1 MTDPVTGQVRPFQ
14 DGVFAGSS
22 NQSGGDGAAETYN
35 GESLTPDDKSLVFNV
50 TANFEVSPLFRPF
63 VELKAVKNKTISYAP
78 YNTFDD
84 ATPISLDNPFI
95 PAAIRALVDAEI
107 AADPAVAETIQVTVA
122 RDHADIF
129 DPRQE
134 FERETYRAV
143 AGFTGGFANGWSYE
157 VSANYGRTEQAF
169 TSARRLEDRFFAAV
183 DAVIDP
189 ATGQA
194 VCRSSLDPTALPPY
208 SFLTDTANYPGD
220 IGQFGGFTTF
230 DPLDGTCAPLNLFG
244 GNMASP
250 EARAFLNYY
259 GTDKSKIEQT
269 VVSGFLRGD
278 TKDFFSLPGGP
289 IAFVVGAEYRK
300 EESAFTPDPYDAAG
314 YVFQYIPSAA
324 VSGDFSVKEAFG
336 EVALPL
342 LGGPPFVNEL
352 SVTLAGRISD
362 YSTVGRTETY
372 KIDGV
377 WSPVSDLWLRAGY
390 ATTVRAPNIVE
401 LFSPLD
407 SATFRPIDPCDANE
421 LDNGS
426 EFRGITGA
434 YTYVDPLTARFT
446 GQTGGNVDLQE
457 EKSKSYTV
465 GAVLQPR
472 WTPGLVLSVDYWNIE
487 IEEAI
492 SAVSAQDIVNSCYDA
507 PSLDNQY
514 CALFTRNRTP
524 GSPTYLGF
532 TTCCRPSSTSRA
544 SRLRAS
550 TSRRP
555 TVWLWPTSASNSGA
569 TSASPS
575 RAPGWRSATTSR
587 SCRTPAARTR
597 NSMRSIIPKWAV
609 NTTLQ
614 WRVGDFTTSLY
625 STYLSRQGL
634 TGVEVENSANFVT
647 PYANS
652 IWIHDASVRW
662 EARED
667 LDVTLGVK
675 NLTGESPYTGSV
687 ATPVSGVGRYVF
699 LRLNVRL

>member
-1 MTDPVTGQVRPFQ
+1 MNIYHP
-14 DGVFAGSS
+14 
-22 NQSGGDGAAETYN
+22 
-35 GESLTPDDKSLVFNV
+35 GE
-50 TANFEVSPLFRPF
+50 
-63 VELKAVKNKTISYAP
+63 
-78 YNTFDD
+78 
-84 ATPISLDNPFI
+84 
-95 PAAIRALVDAEI
+95 IRALVNAEI
-107 AADPAVAETIQVTVA
+107 AADPSIAETIQVTVA

-134 FERETYRAV
+134 FDRETYRAV
-143 AGFTGGFANGWSYE
+143 AGFTGGFDNGWTYE

-169 TSARRLEDRFFAAV
+169 RSARRLEDRFFAAV

-230 DPLDGTCAPLNLFG
+230 NPLDGTCAPLNLFG
-244 GNMASP
+244 ANMASP

-342 LGGPPFVNEL
+342 LGGLPFVNEL

-377 WSPVSDLWLRAGY
+377 WSPVSDLRLRAGY
-390 ATTVRAPNIVE
+390 ATTVRAPNIIE

-426 EFRGITGA
+426 EFREANCRQDLGITGA

-514 CALFTRNRTP
+514 CALFTRNRTA

-532 TTCCRPSSTSRA
+532 NYLLQTQLNFASLEAAGVDFSAAYRLALADVGLDRWGDLSLAVQGTWMEKRNDFPFVQDPDRA
-544 SRLRAS
+544 NPELYEIN
-550 TSRRP
+550 
-555 TVWLWPTSASNSGA
+555 V
-569 TSASPS
+569 
-575 RAPGWRSATTSR
+575 
-587 SCRTPAARTR
+587 
-597 NSMRSIIPKWAV
+597 PKWAL
-609 NTTLQ
+609 NTILQ
-614 WRVGDFTTSLY
+614 WRVGDVTASLY

-662 EARED
+662 EARDD
-667 LDVTLGVK
+667 LDVTFGVK
-675 NLTGESPYTGSV
+675 NLTGELPYTGSV
-687 ATPVSGVGRYVF
+687 ATPVSGVGRYLF
-699 LRLNVRL
+699 LRVNVRL